1 MQPQV
6 SIIIPVY
13 NAEATLRR
21 CVNSVLKQEYAD
33 FELLLVDDG
42 SRDASG
48 AICDEFAAADSRVR
62 AIHKPNTGV
71 SDTRNA
77 AIAQARGVY
86 LQFLD
91 SDDWITPDA
100 TRLLVRTAEAH
111 QCDLVIADFYR
122 VVGERVSHKS
132 GIGESGVL
140 SRTDYAAHMMENP
153 ARYYYGV
160 LWNKLYRRDIIQ
172 RHDLRM
178 NPEIHFCEDF
188 MFNLEYIRHAETFC
202 ALQVPIYYYVKT
214 KNSLVSQNGGVLD
227 VFKMKRMVFEYY
239 NRFYQSVLDEEEY
252 EQSRLK
258 VYRFFIDA
266 ATDGIVPPTPL
277 PGSHRL
283 GDERVSVSTA
293 ALRGE
298 GAFWDAYRERKLL
311 NHALESVALRY
322 DLSDGEA
329 LLMLCLR
336 QIGSAMRRR
345 DLADLAGM
353 SRRKLSLTLQKL
365 TARKLIRVEAVRRA
379 PGNAAPDQIYVTFL
393 PAAAPALN
401 DLDLALRDLERIR
414 LAGFSDDDLTQY
426 DQLNS
431 RVARNIERV
440 LSETRS

>member
-1 MQPQV
+1 MNPNV

-13 NAEATLRR
+13 NAESTLRR
-21 CVNSVLKQEYAD
+21 CVNSVLKQEYSD
-33 FELLLVDDG
+33 FELLLADDG

-48 AICDEFAAADSRVR
+48 AICDEFAASDSRVR
-62 AIHKPNTGV
+62 VIHKPNTGV
-71 SDTRNA
+71 SDTRNT
-77 AIAQARGVY
+77 AIAQARGTY

-100 TRLLVRTAEAH
+100 TRLLVRTAEAN

-140 SRTDYAAHMMENP
+140 SRTDYAAHMMESP

-160 LWNKLYRRDIIQ
+160 LWNKLYRRDVVVH
-172 RHDLRM
+172 HDLRM

-214 KNSLVSQNGGVLD
+214 KNSLVSQSGGVLD

-266 ATDGIVPPTPL
+266 ATDGVVSPL
-277 PGSHRL
+277 PGNHRL
-283 GDERVSVSTA
+283 GDERVSVSAA

-311 NHALESVALRY
+311 NHALESVTLQFGLA
-322 DLSDGEA
+322 DGEA

-336 QIGSAMRRR
+336 QIGSVARRR

-353 SRRKLSLTLQKL
+353 SRRKLSMTLQKL
-365 TARKLIRVEAVRRA
+365 TVRKLIRVEAVRRTSA
-379 PGNAAPDQIYVTFL
+379 KTAPDQLYVTFL
-393 PAAAPALN
+393 PAAAPIVEA
-401 DLDLALRDLERIR
+401 LDLAMRDLDRIR
-414 LAGFSDDDLTQY
+414 LANFSDDDLTQY

-431 RVARNIERV
+431 RVAQNIERV
-440 LSETRS
+440 LSENKL